1 MTLFLPK
8 KYTLAAILLSL
19 LSGRAP
25 TYAQS
30 RPYAVPKVVKT
41 AAMDAPSAST
51 ARTVMAL
58 QSIGANQTLHI
69 LVGQS
74 TMLRGVSPM
83 RRIYIGNPAIL
94 QTFTS
99 GPEEVVVTAKGP
111 GISSLV
117 IWDTQGR
124 SCLYTVSADID
135 PSALRMSLREAY
147 PNSHIEVQA
156 TEDRINL
163 TGTVPT
169 PEAFDGIAKLA
180 GIYSKDVANSLRI
193 VPIRGKQVQ
202 LKLRILEVDRTK
214 LEQFGVNIYKGAGN
228 NLFGTSTQQFNVT
241 QTTNQVPSPGISTV
255 SVSDPL
261 NLFFYNFSSN
271 IGVTVKDLEQKD
283 IVQILS
289 EPTLTTMS
297 GMPARFL
304 SGGEFPFP
312 VVQGGAGN
320 GIAVSIQFRQ
330 YGVKVDFTPTVN
342 ADGSIRLKVAPE
354 VSTLDY
360 ANAVTISGFT
370 VPALSTRRAE
380 TEVELKDGQSF
391 MLSGLLDHRTTENL
405 SKVPG
410 IANVPI
416 LGQFFRS
423 KNNNHS
429 ITDLVVLATV
439 TVVDPLSEPTKIVE
453 PAMAV
458 PNMESPTFDQQ
469 LKSTKRTT
477 TPKNQ

>member
-1 MTLFLPK
+1 MTLFLQK
-8 KYTLAAILLSL
+8 KYALAAILLSL
-19 LSGRAP
+19 LSGRAT

-30 RPYAVPKVVKT
+30 RLYTAPKVVKT
-41 AAMDAPSAST
+41 AALDTPSAST
-51 ARTVMAL
+51 ARTALAL

-99 GPEEVVVTAKGP
+99 GPEEVVVTAKSP

-135 PSALRMSLREAY
+135 PSALRTSLREAY

-163 TGTVPT
+163 TGTVPS

-193 VPIRGKQVQ
+193 VPLRGKQVQ

-214 LEQFGVNIYKGAGN
+214 LEQFGVNLSYGGKIITA
-228 NLFGTSTQQFNVT
+228 GTSTQQF
-241 QTTNQVPSPGISTV
+241 TN
-255 SVSDPL
+255 PL
-261 NLFFYNFSSN
+261 NLSFYNAKTGL
-271 IGVTVKDLEQKD
+271 GVQVQDLEQKQ
-283 IVQILS
+283 IVQILA
-289 EPTLTTMS
+289 EPTLTTLS
-297 GMPARFL
+297 GHAATFL

-312 VVQGGAGN
+312 VVQGGVGN
-320 GIAVSIQFRQ
+320 STAITIMFRSYGI
-330 YGVKVDFTPTVN
+330 KVDFTPTVN
-342 ADGSIRLKVAPE
+342 ADESIHLKVAPE

-360 ANAVTISGFT
+360 TNSVTISGFT
-370 VPALSTRRAE
+370 IPALSTRRAE
-380 TEVELKDGQSF
+380 SEVELKDGQSF
-391 MLSGLLDHRTTENL
+391 ILSGLLDHRTTEIL
-405 SKVPG
+405 AQVPG

-416 LGQFFRS
+416 LGQLFRS
-423 KNNNHS
+423 KNNTRS
-429 ITDLVVLATV
+429 VVELVVMV
-439 TVVDPLSEPTKIVE
+439 EVHVIDPIGNPE
-453 PAMAV
+453 PARE
-458 PNMESPTFDQQ
+458 PNWPLQNLNSDKFDQQ
-469 LKSTKRTT
+469 ATGKKKTGTA
-477 TPKNQ
+477 P